1 MRLAQT
7 VRLGAWILIGLNLL
21 MAFGSIWVFIR
32 MAPAIEVIIDQNE
45 RSLQACEKMLAALA
59 LADNQETDITQLK
72 ASFAAALNNA
82 QNNITEKDEPP
93 ALDAIDRDYAGA
105 FEGDFAAKTRTV
117 EAILSLGEIN
127 REAMVRA
134 DKKARQLGNAGAWGV
149 VFMASA
155 VFLTGMLFMRALK
168 KNLVMPLKEIDAV
181 LNAHRSGDTMRR
193 CSGTRLSRDV
203 RRVFNNVN
211 ALLDGKQ
218 GMSGVNG

>member
-21 MAFGSIWVFIR
+21 MAFGSLWVFIR

-45 RSLQACEKMLAALA
+45 RSLQACERMLAALA
-59 LADNQETDITQLK
+59 VADNQETDITQLK

-82 QNNITEKDEPP
+82 QNNITEKDEPA
-93 ALDAIDRDYAGA
+93 ALDAIDQDYVGA
-105 FEGDFAAKTRTV
+105 FDGNFAAKTRTV
-117 EAILSLGEIN
+117 EAILLLGEIN

-155 VFLTGMLFMRALK
+155 VFLTGMLFLRALK
-168 KNLVMPLKEIDAV
+168 KNLVMPFEEIDGV
-181 LNAHRSGDTMRR
+181 LTAHQSGDTLRR
-193 CSGTRLSRDV
+193 CTGSRLSKDV

-211 ALLDGKQ
+211 AFLD
-218 GMSGVNG
+218 